1 MTAKEIIVEWNSK
14 SQEQQENY
22 CKAAVATALNDRY
35 HLSPGYTFEDASQE
49 TFLRVLEAMQDP
61 EAIDAD
67 SEERTV
73 AGKASNTLSAIVHR
87 AARAG
92 LARMAYQSRKYSKAT
107 NYQATSEDGDII
119 DLLYLLAADDDT
131 ERAAIIRVTIQDF
144 IESLDDTNQKIISGR
159 IEGLTER
166 ELSSIVGIS
175 NVAIHKRI
183 AKMQKELAA
192 MLI

>member
-35 HLSPGYTFEDASQE
+35 HLCPGYTFEDASQE

-61 EAIDAD
+61 DAIDAD
-67 SEERTV
+67 SEERTA

-92 LARMAYQSRKYSKAT
+92 LARIAYQSRKHSKAT
-107 NYQATSEDGDII
+107 NYQASSEDGDVI

-166 ELSSIVGIS
+166 ELSSIVGIT
-175 NVAIHKRI
+175 NVAAHKRI
-183 AKMQKELAA
+183 AKLRKALAE